1 MSLVTRCP
9 ACGTTFKVVRDQ
21 LRISEGWVRCGRCS
35 EVFDATLDLHE
46 TPDAAVA
53 PKVPAPLDEAAASAP
68 PPAPAPPPA
77 LLAQEEAEPPGEALG
92 QHIEE
97 ADFLDDEHEHEH
109 ETETETEPP
118 PAGAPVADVPASEAP
133 AKPEAPVQKSDPQSF
148 AGVLA
153 DEPWPET
160 PAPMVEAKP
169 HVVPPYPSFPPFPN
183 IDLNLAAAP
192 PIGREARPA
201 EPPQDEAKAVPK
213 STAEEDAASVQLQKA
228 LRRARAKSAKIARAK
243 ARGEERAA
251 RESAPVVLAASE
263 PEPVLDNPRRLPRFA
278 AAAAGDAA
286 FWQRTGVRRALVGV
300 AVFAAILLVVQ
311 VLHQERDL
319 IAARQ
324 PSLRPALA
332 ALCGLTGCELS
343 APRQIGD
350 ITIDG
355 ASFAREKSGDAYRLN
370 FTLRNGAPLPLA
382 MPAIELS
389 LLDTQE
395 RAVVRRV
402 LMPAEFGA
410 PSVLPARAE
419 RAASLPLALTGPEAA
434 ALPPVAGFHLL
445 AFYP

>member
-35 EVFDATLDLHE
+35 DVFDATLELHE

-53 PKVPAPLDEAAASAP
+53 SKVPAPLDETAAGAPPP
-68 PPAPAPPPA
+68 PPAPAPA
-77 LLAQEEAEPPGEALG
+77 LSAQEKAEPPGEARE

-97 ADFLDDEHEHEH
+97 ADFLDDEHDHEH
-109 ETETETEPP
+109 ERDHEPL
-118 PAGAPVADVPASEAP
+118 PAGPPVADVPASEAP
-133 AKPEAPVQKSDPQSF
+133 GKPEAPVQKSDLPSF
-148 AGVLA
+148 TGVVA

-160 PAPMVEAKP
+160 PTPMVEADA

-183 IDLNLAAAP
+183 IDLNLSAAP
-192 PIGREARPA
+192 PSGREARPA
-201 EPPQDEAKAVPK
+201 EPAPLEAKAMPA
-213 STAEEDAASVQLQKA
+213 SSAEEDAANVQLQKA

-278 AAAAGDAA
+278 AAGGAA
-286 FWQRTGVRRALVGV
+286 FWRHTGVRGALVGV
-300 AVFAAILLVVQ
+300 AVFAAILLVAQ

-343 APRQIGD
+343 APKQIGD